1 MSKLIKTS
9 LGSRGGGLVI
19 PPPATAN
26 RYLILYAY
34 YYLQNEPRT
43 DRVNVLISPAPSSAS
58 AQAYPLFNSG
68 SEGADSFSGYPLAYP
83 PPQGQSTRDAS
94 LTNAVLGNKNF
105 NGLLAWNSPLR
116 FFQDGAFWDGD
127 QYTAIS
133 LDALRL
139 NIPSYAFPTTVT
151 GPVEPYLTMSL
162 VISPSIAYTKLY
174 VLAATVRTLGG
185 FDSNGARLG
194 LIVNDAT
201 TLTADLVNTET
212 MGGLFVP
219 DGYTDRT
226 IYDATVFGEEAYY
239 PPGLNSFVDCT
250 DFYGDPGIRTV
261 TLGMNSLMFNVA

>member
-1 MSKLIKTS
+1 MSKLIK
-9 LGSRGGGLVI
+9 SRFGGGLVV

-34 YYLQNEPRT
+34 YYLKAEPVT
-43 DRVNVLISPAPSSAS
+43 DRLNVLISPAPSSVS

-68 SEGADSFSGYPLAYP
+68 SEGANSFSGYPVAYP
-83 PPQGQSTRDAS
+83 PPRGQSSRDAN

-116 FFQDGAFWDGD
+116 FYEDGSDWSGD

-133 LDALRL
+133 LDALQL
-139 NIPSYAFPTTVT
+139 NIPSYAFPTTTT
-151 GPVEPYLTMSL
+151 GQREPYLTMSL
-162 VISPSIAYTKLY
+162 VASPGVAYSKLY
-174 VLAATVRTLGG
+174 VLCGTVQTLGG
-185 FDSNGARLG
+185 FASYEANLG

-201 TLTADLVNTET
+201 NLTADLVNTET
-212 MGGLFVP
+212 MGGVFVP
-219 DGYTDRT
+219 PGYTDRT

-250 DFYGDPGIRTV
+250 DFYGDPGLRTV
-261 TLGMNSLMFNVA
+261 TLGMKSLKFNVS